1 MSALNSTNA
10 IAKAQPRTIIP
21 TITEAGLIASTNAA
35 NTGIEIAITHIAFGL
50 AKYKASGVEK
60 ALQDEIMRVAIAGG
74 GKVSPTQIQ
83 VHAEAIAPTGSPFWC
98 GEVGFFADEILFAVY
113 SKPDAP
119 TLYFAD
125 DSVTTVSYTLGF
137 FALPADTVTV
147 LIDPNINTAI
157 QLIGAHETANDPHPQ
172 YRRLATETRT
182 GVLEIATQAETDA
195 GTDDERAI
203 TAKKLAQCLTR
214 FAPLDSPALSGT
226 PTTPTPANGDNSLK
240 IANTAFV
247 QKAITQVVIGQIVIE
262 ARTSARA
269 GYLKLNGA
277 LLNRADYPDLWTYA
291 QASGA
296 LIAEATWANGNWGCF
311 STGDGASNFRIPELR
326 GEMLRCW
333 DDGRGVDAARGIG
346 TWQDSQNRL
355 HGHTA
360 SAGAVGD
367 HIHTGWTDA
376 QGWHG
381 HHGGTTWAGD
391 HAHSVNSSPGIGQ
404 GAPGGNS
411 VQSSGGSM
419 ATGVAGGHSH
429 TFDTDGAGNHQHNI
443 GVGGAGNH
451 THTITVN
458 LDGGNEARPRNLAM
472 LAMIRAYPV

>member
-1 MSALNSTNA
+1 
-10 IAKAQPRTIIP
+10 
-21 TITEAGLIASTNAA
+21 
-35 NTGIEIAITHIAFGL
+35 
-50 AKYKASGVEK
+50 V
-60 ALQDEIMRVAIAGG
+60 
-74 GKVSPTQIQ
+74 
-83 VHAEAIAPTGSPFWC
+83 
-98 GEVGFFADEILFAVY
+98 
-113 SKPDAP
+113 
-119 TLYFAD
+119 
-125 DSVTTVSYTLGF
+125 
-137 FALPADTVTV
+137 
-147 LIDPNINTAI
+147 DPNINTAI

-203 TAKKLAQCLTR
+203 TAKKMAQCLAR

-247 QKAITQVVIGQIVIE
+247 QKAIAQAVIGQIVFE
-262 ARTSARA
+262 ARTSARV

-277 LLNRADYPDLWTYA
+277 LVNRADYPDLWAYA
-291 QASGA
+291 QASGT
-296 LIAEATWANGNWGCF
+296 LIEEATWANGNWGCF
-311 STGDGASNFRIPELR
+311 SSGDGATNFRIPELR

-360 SAGAVGD
+360 SAAAVGD
-367 HIHTGWTDA
+367 HIHSGWTDA

-391 HAHSVNSSPGIGQ
+391 HAHSVSSSPGNGQ
-404 GAPGGNS
+404 GASGGNS
-411 VQSSGGSM
+411 VQQSGGAM
-419 ATGVAGGHSH
+419 ATSVAGGHAH
-429 TFDTDGAGNHQHNI
+429 TFDTDGAGQHAHNI
-443 GVGGAGNH
+443 GIGGAGSH
-451 THTITVN
+451 THGIAVD

-472 LAMIRAYPV
+472 LAMIRAYSV